1 MRKYEM
7 TLILDP
13 NLTVVKKKELI
24 AKIKKILEGGK
35 GKVEKSDEWGKKSLA
50 YPIKKMKEGD
60 YLFWEVSLPEKSPI
74 EIDKKL
80 RLENE
85 ILRCLLV
92 RQG

>member
-13 NLTVVKKKELI
+13 GLTPAKKKELLT
-24 AKIKKILEGGK
+24 KIKKVLEGAK
-35 GKVEKSDEWGKKSLA
+35 GKVEKTDDWGKKSLA
-50 YPIKKMKEGD
+50 YPIKKIKEGD
-60 YLFWEVSLPEKSPI
+60 YLFMELSLPEQAPA